1 MAEGESGQAFHDVGT
16 QEGIEEDQE
25 GGHMIWIIVF
35 HFGISFLALFIAI
48 YLMRKADG
56 QTDN

>member
-25 GGHMIWIIVF
+25 GITKNPIQKIKNENWRNHEQRL
-35 HFGISFLALFIAI
+35 HE
-48 YLMRKADG
+48 
-56 QTDN
+56 